1 MEKNP
6 DLAQVID
13 GAGPIAGLFVLL
25 LAIAVFLLW
34 RNMNKQLKKVDAN
47 LPMGPED
54 EREAYDEEL
63 TEEAVTRGE
72 DEQG

>member
-1 MEKNP
+1 MEENP

-47 LPMGPED
+47 LSKGPED

-63 TEEAVTRGE
+63 TEEAVKRGE

>member
-1 MEKNP
+1 MDPNS
-6 DLAQVID
+6 DLSQVID

-25 LAIAVFLLW
+25 LGIAVFLLW

-47 LPMGPED
+47 LPKGPED
-54 EREAYDEEL
+54 KREAYDEEL
-63 TEEAVTRGE
+63 TEEAVKRGE

>member
-1 MEKNP
+1 MDPNS
-6 DLAQVID
+6 DLSQVID

-25 LAIAVFLLW
+25 LGIAVFLLW

-47 LPMGPED
+47 LPKGPED

-63 TEEAVTRGE
+63 TEEAVKRGE